1 MIDKDAFNN
10 IHSAIQNEYEHITKQ
25 YGKTYASIYE
35 AYAILKEECEECK
48 EDVDSISE
56 LLDDIWKEV
65 RHDDVTELDIDQMR
79 ETALCLAEEAV
90 QVAAVSLRFLN
101 TIKEK

>member
-10 IHSAIQNEYEHITKQ
+10 IHSAIQSEHEHITKQ

-48 EDVDSISE
+48 EDVDSMFE
-56 LLDDIWKEV
+56 QLDDVWKEV
-65 RHDDVTELDIDQMR
+65 RHDNIDKLTVEQMR
-79 ETALCLAEEAV
+79 EIALCLAEEAV
-90 QVAAVSLRFLN
+90 QVAAVSLRFLD

>member
-1 MIDKDAFNN
+1 MIDKDAFNS
-10 IHSAIQNEYEHITKQ
+10 IHSAIQSEYEHITKQ

-48 EDVDSISE
+48 EDVDSMSE
-56 LLDDIWKEV
+56 LLDDVWKDI
-65 RHDDVTELDIDQMR
+65 RHDDVDELNIDQMR

-101 TIKEK
+101 TIKEE